1 MDMQWV
7 NHFWSQV
14 EEKLRITSEEIGA
27 GFPYTTKSGKYNA
40 EFANHEG
47 ITWWTNGFWGGMM
60 WLLYTETKDERYLQ
74 IARSCEERLDKAF
87 DSFSGLN
94 HDMGFM
100 WLPTAVADYKLT
112 GNPRAR
118 ERGMHAATI
127 LAGRFNPAGRYINAW
142 NGPSM
147 VGWAIIDCMMNLPLL
162 YWASEESGD
171 PRYANIAKIHADMV
185 QNTFIRSDGSSE
197 HVVVLD
203 PMTGEVQ
210 KKLGGQGYAEGSSW
224 SRGQAWALYGFT
236 VSYIYT
242 GNERYL
248 KTAKKCADYFISQ
261 LDETG
266 VPDIDFCAPKT
277 PILKDASAGAI
288 AASGLVQ
295 LAEVVDEDKREFY
308 LAGAE
313 KILRGLEKNC
323 NFTLQEQSI
332 LQNCSEAYHKEKGHH
347 MPIIY
352 GDYYLI
358 EALLRLKSKD
368 VLRMF

>member
-1 MDMQWV
+1 
-7 NHFWSQV
+7 
-14 EEKLRITSEEIGA
+14 
-27 GFPYTTKSGKYNA
+27 
-40 EFANHEG
+40 
-47 ITWWTNGFWGGMM
+47 M
-60 WLLYTETKDERYLQ
+60 WLLYAETKDERYLQ
-74 IARSCEERLDKAF
+74 IARSCEEWLDKAF

-197 HVVVLD
+197 HIVVLD

-236 VSYIYT
+236 VSYIHT

-248 KTAKKCADYFISQ
+248 ITAKKCADYFISQ

-295 LAEVVDEDKREFY
+295 LAEVVDEDKREVY
-308 LAGAE
+308 LSGAE
-313 KILRGLEKNC
+313 KILRGLEQNC
-323 NFTLQEQSI
+323 NFTCEEQSI
-332 LQNCSEAYHKEKGHH
+332 LQNCSEAYHKDSGHH
-347 MPIIY
+347 IPIIY
-352 GDYYLI
+352 GDYYLM
-358 EALLRLKSKD
+358 EALLT
-368 VLRMF
+368 LRNKNMVRIF

>member
-7 NHFWSQV
+7 NHFWSQL
-14 EEKLRITSEEIGA
+14 EEKLRVTSEEIGA
-27 GFPYTTKSGKYNA
+27 GFPYTTKNGKYNT

-60 WLLYTETKDERYLQ
+60 WLLYAETKEDRYMQ

-87 DSFSGLN
+87 DSFNGLN

-142 NGPSM
+142 NGPTM
-147 VGWAIIDCMMNLPLL
+147 VGWAIIDGMLNLPLL

-197 HVVVLD
+197 HIVILD

-210 KKLGGQGYAEGSSW
+210 QRLAGQGYAEGSSW

-236 VSYIYT
+236 ASYIHT
-242 GNERYL
+242 GEKRYL
-248 KTAKKCADYFISQ
+248 DTAKKCAAYFISQ
-261 LDETG
+261 LDEDG
-266 VPDIDFCAPKT
+266 VPVIDFCAPKT
-277 PILKDASAGAI
+277 PVLKDASAGAI
-288 AASGLVQ
+288 AVSGLVQ
-295 LAEVVDEDKREFY
+295 LMDYVEPDEVKHYETVIEQ
-308 LAGAE
+308 L
-313 KILRGLEKNC
+313 LRGLEKNC
-323 NFTLQEQSI
+323 DFTCAEQSI
-332 LQNCSEAYHKEKGHH
+332 LQNCSESYHKEVGHH

-352 GDYYLI
+352 GDYYLM
-358 EALLRLKSKD
+358 EALFRLRNKD
-368 VLRMF
+368 VLRIF